1 MSDAVIQTHPTHL
14 SIACP
19 TTDSDSSSPAGINAV
34 IPLSQQHKD
43 IHQDLVQEGTTTRN
57 QRTIP
62 SRSNTKNSL
71 ITMSFRFIW
80 FWITKQILASVL
92 ENLCH
97 ALLSQ
102 QKCHHAAKQVTTR
115 STGISNSANKI
126 ISANNHLPVSL
137 IFLFSVLA
145 LPPLAFFPYYLIHI
159 LILPTLLYSS
169 LSVLFSLYLYGFLS
183 A

>member
-1 MSDAVIQTHPTHL
+1 MLLFPSL
-14 SIACP
+14 SNVKTSIK
-19 TTDSDSSSPAGINAV
+19 TLFRRELQRGTKGQFPAEAT
-34 IPLSQQHKD
+34 Q
-43 IHQDLVQEGTTTRN
+43 
-57 QRTIP
+57 
-62 SRSNTKNSL
+62 KNSL
-71 ITMSFRFIW
+71 ITLSFRFICI
-80 FWITKQILASVL
+80 WITKQILASVL

-145 LPPLAFFPYYLIHI
+145 LPPLTFFSYYLIHI